1 MTDTAPTAPRW
12 LRVLAG
18 VAFTWMGVWFFLSL
32 ISSMGVSCSTE
43 ECQDRADTGWLVLMG
58 LQIAWAVLAV
68 VAWLRPRFRYLG
80 LAVAVGL
87 PPATFL
93 LVTRIFYPEG
103 FSL

>member
-1 MTDTAPTAPRW
+1 VTDTATTAPRW

-18 VAFTWMGVWFFLSL
+18 VAFTWMGVWLFLSL
-32 ISSMGVSCSTE
+32 ISSMGVSCSTP
-43 ECQDRADTGWLVLMG
+43 ECQDRADTGWLVLMVA
-58 LQIAWAVLAV
+58 QVVWAVAAI
-68 VAWLRPRFRYLG
+68 VAWPRPRFRYLG
-80 LAVAVGL
+80 LAVAVVL